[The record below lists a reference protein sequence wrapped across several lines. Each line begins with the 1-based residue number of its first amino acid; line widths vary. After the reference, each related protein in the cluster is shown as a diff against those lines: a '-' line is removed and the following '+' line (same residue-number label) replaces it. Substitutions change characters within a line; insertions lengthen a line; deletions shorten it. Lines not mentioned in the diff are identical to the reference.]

1 MLNGKRRA
9 RQEWDLANDQLSS
22 PSLFALRMRFGL
34 PLGPMSQA
42 VGQTKPNPHRVISP
56 GSALEEFPN
65 RFKISLPQLVLER
78 VGGDRERIAQH
89 LDQFRH

>member
-1 MLNGKRRA
+1 MGLGERSIIESFLVCAANAVRA
-9 RQEWDLANDQLSS
+9 TIST
-22 PSLFALRMRFGL
+22 
-34 PLGPMSQA
+34 MSQA

-78 VGGDRERIAQH
+78 VGGDRERIADN